1 MARYNRIHLGPARKN
16 DPQVREAVAAASSAI
31 KPGTFVVLSAGR
43 FASAGAATIGKV
55 WLAQENYLAGKGV
68 DDTYTAYAAGPPV
81 VPGDTVLGLELQ
93 DDTQYAA
100 VIATGTNVTAV
111 GTPLKLASGG
121 KLAIATPGTDNIV
134 AFADEIYN
142 NDTGSDQLIRIRVS
156 GIPGAKGEKGDQGEP
171 G

>member
-16 DPQVREAVAAASSAI
+16 DPQVREAEAGASSTI
-31 KPGTFVVLSAGR
+31 KPGTFVVLSSGR
-43 FASAGAATIGKV
+43 FVNAGASTVGKV
-55 WLAQENYLAGKGV
+55 WLAQENYLAMKGV
-68 DDTYTAYAAGPPV
+68 DDSYTAYAAGPPV
-81 VPGDTVLGLELQ
+81 VHGDTVLGLELQ

-100 VIATGTNVTAV
+100 VIATGTNITAV

-134 AFADEIYN
+134 AFADEVYN
-142 NDTGSDQLIRIRVS
+142 NNTGSDQLIRIRVS
-156 GIPGAKGEKGDQGEP
+156 GIPGAQGPQGTP

>member
-16 DPQVREAVAAASSAI
+16 DPQVREAEAGGAI
-31 KPGTFVVLSAGR
+31 KPGTFIVLSSGR
-43 FASAGAATIGKV
+43 FVNAGAETVGKV
-55 WLAQENYLAGKGV
+55 WLAQENYLAMKGV
-68 DDTYTAYAAGPPV
+68 DDAYTAYSAGPPV
-81 VPGDTVLGLELQ
+81 VRGDTVLALELQ

-100 VIATGTNVTAV
+100 VIATGTNITAV

-142 NDTGSDQLIRIRVS
+142 NNTGSDQLIRIRVS
-156 GIPGAKGEKGDQGEP
+156 GIPGAQGPEGP
-171 G
+171 AG